1 MMSLLRKFFYAGGY
15 YRRRPAAGN
24 IMNVILEC
32 WSLGLSAGTMTAR
45 TVKLLVVTFFYL
57 GRIDTPMLA
66 PGVGQIGST
75 NLDPAPNAFRKDL
88 LVHEAHRHPYIE
100 RLGLLYMI
108 KLFNGKE
115 FGTRAGAHW
124 RLLLVL
130 ALMPWM
136 RTYRISR
143 CTDLMMALEA
153 NDDVTDDEDED
164 DENANDDSM
173 LMNDKTVRF
182 RDPIFDKNDSVSL
195 LVAKRRALKRDLK
208 NLNRLLSSKVAEA
221 DLTGDLSKRDRARLM
236 EDSTFFAK
244 RTRMEDVSLY
254 SV

>member
-1 MMSLLRKFFYAGGY
+1 
-15 YRRRPAAGN
+15 
-24 IMNVILEC
+24 
-32 WSLGLSAGTMTAR
+32 MTAR

-66 PGVGQIGST
+66 PGVGQIGPT

-108 KLFNGKE
+108 KLYNGKE
-115 FGTRAGAHW
+115 FGTRAGAYW

-130 ALMPWM
+130 ALTPWM

-143 CTDLMMALEA
+143 CSDLMIALEA
-153 NDDVTDDEDED
+153 DNDITDDNEEEEDGGAENDD
-164 DENANDDSM
+164 AN

-182 RDPIFDKNDSVSL
+182 QDPIYDHTDSVSV

-208 NLNRLLSSKVAEA
+208 NLNRLLSSKVTEAE
-221 DLTGDLSKRDRARLM
+221 LTGDLSKRDRARLM
-236 EDSTFFAK
+236 EDSTFFNR
-244 RTRMEDVSLY
+244 RTRMDDASLF
-254 SV
+254 SI